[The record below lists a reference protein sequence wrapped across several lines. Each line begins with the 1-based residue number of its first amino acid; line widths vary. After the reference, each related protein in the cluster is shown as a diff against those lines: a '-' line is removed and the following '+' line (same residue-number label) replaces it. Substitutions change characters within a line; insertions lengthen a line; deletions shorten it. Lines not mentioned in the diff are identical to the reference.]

1 MAPSQKGRLVQ
12 DICTYKFIYKIRIY
26 TFIFLNIHTYESYI
40 SYIYIYLTNKISN
53 YGNCVQCIIPVKA
66 IPGAE
71 GRLCFVD
78 PWHGEDDGFHGEGGP

>member
-12 DICTYKFIYKIRIY
+12 DICTYEFIYKIRIY

-40 SYIYIYLTNKISN
+40 SYISYKQNKQLRIC
-53 YGNCVQCIIPVKA
+53 CVQCIIPVKA